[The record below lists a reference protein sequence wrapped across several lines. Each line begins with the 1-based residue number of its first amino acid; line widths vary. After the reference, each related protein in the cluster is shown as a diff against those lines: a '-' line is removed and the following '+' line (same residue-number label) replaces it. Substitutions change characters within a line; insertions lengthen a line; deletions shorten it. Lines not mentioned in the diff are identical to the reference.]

1 MRRISPR
8 DMVLYLLVI
17 LMMLAAVS
25 TLMQMDQAEAP
36 EYSDIRAYFLQRQV
50 ESFTL
55 QDNTLTLTLRGEE
68 GPGTG
73 STITY
78 QVARPDWL
86 YQDLH
91 DVWEEQQADGILTYD
106 IVPGIESTWWYQSLP
121 ILVGIALAA
130 LICYVF
136 YRQRAAAMGSGG
148 GGVGGRPLSGAGRAA
163 RTHRARNGD
172 IRHAGAG
179 AQRQL
184 RAEPL
189 RHFAQHRENAREAH
203 LPQAWRAF
211 AAGIDRPGGS
221 CGGCRRACRRKR
233 SARRRLTR
241 STF

>member
-78 QVARPDWL
+78 FRLQ
-86 YQDLH
+86 
-91 DVWEEQQADGILTYD
+91 
-106 IVPGIESTWWYQSLP
+106 
-121 ILVGIALAA
+121 
-130 LICYVF
+130 
-136 YRQRAAAMGSGG
+136 YRQYTAAEESYHLLPLAQAVHLAGGYEETVFLTKGYVDRGGETVRAQWL
-148 GGVGGRPLSGAGRAA
+148 VR
-163 RTHRARNGD
+163 
-172 IRHAGAG
+172 
-179 AQRQL
+179 
-184 RAEPL
+184 
-189 RHFAQHRENAREAH
+189 
-203 LPQAWRAF
+203 
-211 AAGIDRPGGS
+211 
-221 CGGCRRACRRKR
+221 
-233 SARRRLTR
+233 
-241 STF
+241 

>member
-78 QVARPDWL
+78 QEIVTILSSVSAWASMDGYELSQEGLPAAQYADYYQFDDW
-86 YQDLH
+86 
-91 DVWEEQQADGILTYD
+91 A
-106 IVPGIESTWWYQSLP
+106 
-121 ILVGIALAA
+121 
-130 LICYVF
+130 
-136 YRQRAAAMGSGG
+136 RAAARSLGELGAL
-148 GGVGGRPLSGAGRAA
+148 VGDLAPTDNA
-163 RTHRARNGD
+163 T
-172 IRHAGAG
+172 
-179 AQRQL
+179 
-184 RAEPL
+184 
-189 RHFAQHRENAREAH
+189 REV
-203 LPQAWRAF
+203 
-211 AAGIDRPGGS
+211 AAGMLCTLMERISLIWD
-221 CGGCRRACRRKR
+221 
-233 SARRRLTR
+233 
-241 STF
+241 